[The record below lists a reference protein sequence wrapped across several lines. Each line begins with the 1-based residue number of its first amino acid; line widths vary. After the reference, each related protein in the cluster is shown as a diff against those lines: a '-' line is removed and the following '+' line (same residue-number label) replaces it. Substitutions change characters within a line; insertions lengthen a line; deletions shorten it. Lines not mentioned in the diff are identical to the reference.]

1 MKTTIHTTIAL
12 LATACLLV
20 AATPELVDIVLESN
34 PQQAIAVQRNKAAE
48 ISTKKASKFKVVPGL
63 ISSSLVSLQPV
74 GATGFFLRHQNSVLF
89 LHERPKQNGLF
100 DADASFK
107 MIKLEANKVRFEASN
122 YPGMFITAKED
133 GYLITMSNPPL
144 DRSTFILRNQQ

>member
-1 MKTTIHTTIAL
+1 MKTTIHSTIAL
-12 LATACLLV
+12 LATACLLA

-48 ISTKKASKFKVVPGL
+48 ISAKKASKFKIVPGL
-63 ISSSLVSLQPV
+63 TSSSLVSLEPM
-74 GATGFFLRHQNSVLF
+74 GAKGFFLRHQNSVLF

-107 MIKLEANKVRFEASN
+107 MIDLGADKVRFEPSN
-122 YPGMFITAKED
+122 YSGMFITAKED
-133 GYLITMSNPPL
+133 GSLITMSNPPI
-144 DRSTFILRNQQ
+144 DKSTFILKKQ